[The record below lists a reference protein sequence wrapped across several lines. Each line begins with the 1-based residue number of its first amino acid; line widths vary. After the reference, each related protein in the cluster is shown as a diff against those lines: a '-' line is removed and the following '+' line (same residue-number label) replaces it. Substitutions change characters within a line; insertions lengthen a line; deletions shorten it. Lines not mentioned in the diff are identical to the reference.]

1 MPSVEERLDRIERQI
16 AELRESVAYL
26 RGVVEQLDKR
36 FSEFREY
43 VEKRLE
49 EFEKRLAELRDY
61 VDRRFES
68 IDRRVNHLETEIRE
82 LRNELNRRFL
92 WLLGIL
98 ISMWVTII
106 VAVLLK

>member
-26 RGVVEQLDKR
+26 RGFAEQLDKR

-43 VEKRLE
+43 VEKRFGE
-49 EFEKRLAELRDY
+49 RFEA
-61 VDRRFES
+61 VDRRFDSVE
-68 IDRRVNHLETEIRE
+68 RRLNHLETEIRE

-92 WLLGIL
+92 WLLGVL

-106 VAVLLK
+106 AAVLLK

>member
-26 RGVVEQLDKR
+26 RGFAEQLDKR
-36 FSEFREY
+36 LNH
-43 VEKRLE
+43 VETE
-49 EFEKRLAELRDY
+49 IGELRA
-61 VDRRFES
+61 
-68 IDRRVNHLETEIRE
+68 EIRE
-82 LRNELNRRFL
+82 LRNDLNRRFL
-92 WLLGIL
+92 WLLGVL